1 MKKTILRW
9 VIVLSALYCMGH
21 ILFDFKETR
30 LMRIFTGAVE
40 ISFFGSILLYINL
53 KTKEGKAIIQQRQKN
68 DP

>member
-1 MKKTILRW
+1 MKKVILRW

-30 LMRIFTGAVE
+30 IMRIFTGAVE

-53 KTKEGKAIIQQRQKN
+53 KTRKQS
-68 DP
+68 